1 MTKEKIFTNEILND
15 AELENINGGFL
26 TAYFFLMT
34 TMPDGQIVYVKDPL
48 TLGLNDNPY
57 SVLADNAQLFIDM
70 LNHDAVAFAKPGE
83 NPFQKFANKN
93 AWHWTDPLTYGNTVW
108 ALDMMTGKVTN
119 YKA

>member
-1 MTKEKIFTNEILND
+1 MTKEIFTNEILSD
-15 AELENINGGFL
+15 TELENINGGIF
-26 TAYFFLMT
+26 TAYCFVIG
-34 TMPDGQIVYVKDPL
+34 TMPDGRVAYVKDPL
-48 TLGLNDNPY
+48 VLGFNEEPY
-57 SVLADNAQLFIDM
+57 GVLADNAQLFIDM
-70 LNHDAVAFAKPGE
+70 ANNNWLEFVKPGE